1 MNPRYS
7 PGVFYFSRYQLI
19 MKNLVFSLS
28 LLIGVPLQAQIYQGS
43 VQLGTSMSLDISLNT
58 NADSVSIEFSG
69 PSSGYYAVGFGA
81 TSMTNAYT
89 IVVNANGT
97 VVERKLGNHQ
107 GGNTLSSSIS
117 YNAVTASG
125 TRTAYI
131 DRARAGTSGNH
142 YTFSLNG
149 GSINLIWAKGGTS
162 FGNHGNSN
170 RGIASINLVDQ
181 CNLPITTLATQNICP
196 GDSVQVFGQWVSQ
209 SGIYYDSLST
219 PIGCDSIVQQSV
231 QYTAPILN
239 TLPSLSI
246 CQGDSVQIF
255 GAWVSTATTLYD
267 SLSTPAGC
275 DSVVAQEVLVNATV
289 SNTIADAA
297 LCSGDSVFYLDAW
310 RTDTGSVVYTG
321 VTALGCDSMVTGRVE
336 YLPTVDTGSIWLAL
350 TLEATMYVGTD
361 LGATYYWF
369 NCNTGAFVDTTTGAD
384 TLNPGNEF
392 LQAPDT
398 GYYAA
403 IIVKPGFCSDTSAC
417 YYFYMEVPEYDYGIS
432 LRPVPATTELYVSLE
447 NFGGPL
453 SYEIIHVDGKRV
465 TVGVLKESQEFID
478 LSRYASGVYLLRL
491 EDGRTIKFMKE

>member
-19 MKNLVFSLS
+19 MKNLVLSLS

-43 VQLGTSMSLDISLNT
+43 AQLGTSMSLDISLNT

-131 DRARAGTSGNH
+131 DRARAGASGNH

-231 QYTAPILN
+231 QYTAPVLN
-239 TLPSLSI
+239 TLPSLSV

-255 GAWVSTATTLYD
+255 GTWVSAATTLYD

-447 NFGGPL
+447 NFSGPL
-453 SYEIIHVDGKRV
+453 SYEIIHINGKRV
-465 TVGVLKESQEFID
+465 TVGVLKESQEVID
-478 LSRYASGVYLLRL
+478 LSRYASGMYLLRL
-491 EDGRTIKFMKE
+491 EDGRTMKFMKE

>member
-1 MNPRYS
+1 
-7 PGVFYFSRYQLI
+7 
-19 MKNLVFSLS
+19 MKNLVLSLS

-43 VQLGTSMSLDISLNT
+43 AQLGTSMSLDISLNT

-131 DRARAGTSGNH
+131 DRARAGASGNH

-170 RGIASINLVDQ
+170 RGFASINLVDQ
-181 CNLPITTLATQNICP
+181 CNLPITTLATQNICQ
-196 GDSVQVFGQWVSQ
+196 GDSAQVFGQWVSQ
-209 SGIYYDSLST
+209 PGIYYDSLST

-246 CQGDSVQIF
+246 CQGDSVQIS
-255 GAWVSTATTLYD
+255 GAWVSMATTLYD

-275 DSVVAQEVLVNATV
+275 DSVVEQEVFVNPTV
-289 SNTIADAA
+289 SNTITATG
-297 LCSGDSVFYLDAW
+297 LCAGDSVFYLNAW
-310 RTDTGSVVYTG
+310 RTDTGAVVYNG
-321 VTALGCDSMVTGRVE
+321 VTAFGCDSMVTGRVE
-336 YLPTVDTGSIWLAL
+336 YLPTVDTGSIRVA
-350 TLEATMYVGTD
+350 AFTD
-361 LGATYYWF
+361 ASVYIGLDTGATYYWF
-369 NCNTGAFVDTTTGAD
+369 NCNTGAFVDTTMGTD
-384 TLNPGNEF
+384 TLNWGNDF

-403 IIVKPGFCSDTSAC
+403 IIVKPGYCSDTSAC

-432 LRPVPATTELYVSLE
+432 LRPIPTEKDL
-447 NFGGPL
+447 
-453 SYEIIHVDGKRV
+453 EIIIDDFTSPIGYQLLTVSGRV
-465 TVGVLKESQEFID
+465 LETGFLRSNSVLLDVRHYAVGM
-478 LSRYASGVYLLRL
+478 YLLRL
-491 EDGRTIKFMKE
+491 DDGRTIKWMKE

>member
-1 MNPRYS
+1 
-7 PGVFYFSRYQLI
+7 

-231 QYTAPILN
+231 QYTAPVLN
-239 TLPSLSI
+239 TLPSLSV

-255 GAWVSTATTLYD
+255 GTWVSAATTLYD

-350 TLEATMYVGTD
+350 TLEATMNVGSD

-369 NCNTGAFVDTTTGAD
+369 NCNTGALVDTTTGAD

>member
-1 MNPRYS
+1 
-7 PGVFYFSRYQLI
+7 

-231 QYTAPILN
+231 QYTAPVLN
-239 TLPSLSI
+239 TLPSLSV

-255 GAWVSTATTLYD
+255 GTWVSAATTLYD

>member
-1 MNPRYS
+1 
-7 PGVFYFSRYQLI
+7 
-19 MKNLVFSLS
+19 MKHLVLSLS

-43 VQLGTSMSLDISLNT
+43 AQLGTSMSLDISLNT

-231 QYTAPILN
+231 QYTAPVLN
-239 TLPSLSI
+239 TLPSLSV

-255 GAWVSTATTLYD
+255 GTWVSAATTLYD

-478 LSRYASGVYLLRL
+478 LSRYASGMYLLRL
-491 EDGRTIKFMKE
+491 EDGRTMKFMKE

>member
-1 MNPRYS
+1 
-7 PGVFYFSRYQLI
+7 
-19 MKNLVFSLS
+19 MKNLYLS
-28 LLIGVPLQAQIYQGS
+28 LILLLGMTLQAQIYKGS

-181 CNLPITTLATQNICP
+181 CNLSITTLATQNICP

-231 QYTAPILN
+231 QYTAPVLN
-239 TLPSLSI
+239 TLPSLSV

-255 GAWVSTATTLYD
+255 GTWVSAATTLYD

>member
-1 MNPRYS
+1 
-7 PGVFYFSRYQLI
+7 
-19 MKNLVFSLS
+19 MKNLYLS
-28 LLIGVPLQAQIYQGS
+28 LILLLGMTLQAQIYKGS

-170 RGIASINLVDQ
+170 RGFASINLVDQ
-181 CNLPITTLATQNICP
+181 CNLPITTLATQNICQ

-384 TLNPGNEF
+384 TLNPGNDF

-403 IIVKPGFCSDTSAC
+403 IIVKPGYCSDTSAC
-417 YYFYMEVPEYDYGIS
+417 YYFYMDVPEYDYGIS

-447 NFGGPL
+447 NFSGPL
-453 SYEIIHVDGKRV
+453 SYEIIHINGKRV

>member
-43 VQLGTSMSLDISLNT
+43 AQLGTSISLDISLNT

-97 VVERKLGNHQ
+97 VAERKLGNHQ

-231 QYTAPILN
+231 QYTAPVLN
-239 TLPSLSI
+239 TLPSLSV

-255 GAWVSTATTLYD
+255 GTWVSAATTLYD

>member
-1 MNPRYS
+1 
-7 PGVFYFSRYQLI
+7 
-19 MKNLVFSLS
+19 MKNLYLS
-28 LLIGVPLQAQIYQGS
+28 LILLLGMTLQAQIYKGS

-231 QYTAPILN
+231 QYTAPVLN
-239 TLPSLSI
+239 TLPSLSV

-255 GAWVSTATTLYD
+255 GTWVSAATTLYD

-384 TLNPGNEF
+384 TLNPGNDF

-417 YYFYMEVPEYDYGIS
+417 YYFYMDVPEYDYGIS

-453 SYEIIHVDGKRV
+453 SYEIIHINGKRV

>member
-1 MNPRYS
+1 
-7 PGVFYFSRYQLI
+7 
-19 MKNLVFSLS
+19 MKNLYLS
-28 LLIGVPLQAQIYQGS
+28 LILLLGMTLQAQIYKGS

-170 RGIASINLVDQ
+170 RGIASLNLVDQ

-231 QYTAPILN
+231 QYTAPVLN
-239 TLPSLSI
+239 TLPSLSV

-255 GAWVSTATTLYD
+255 GTWVSAATTLYD

>member
-1 MNPRYS
+1 
-7 PGVFYFSRYQLI
+7 
-19 MKNLVFSLS
+19 
-28 LLIGVPLQAQIYQGS
+28 
-43 VQLGTSMSLDISLNT
+43 MSLDISLNT

-231 QYTAPILN
+231 QYTAPVLN
-239 TLPSLSI
+239 TLPSLSV

-255 GAWVSTATTLYD
+255 GTWVSAATTLYD

-465 TVGVLKESQEFID
+465 TVGVLKESQEVID
-478 LSRYASGVYLLRL
+478 LSRYASGMYLLRL
-491 EDGRTIKFMKE
+491 EDGRTMKFMKE